1 MSLRYRIAATI
12 FALEIVLTGAMLWMA
27 LGHSMRTIREQVG
40 STDAVTLQLVGDL
53 SRTALLTDEFA
64 DLQIFI
70 EATRR
75 DPRVEEVVLG
85 DVGGRVVAAT
95 DLTLIGTP
103 FPTLTEGDH
112 HYWRQTEIRGR
123 ASRLGTLAIE
133 FSDYPLVLAYRDT
146 RNLGITIAL
155 TGMVAI
161 AVVGLGMGFVLTRRL
176 ANLAAVADR
185 VAEGDRTARV
195 EVAGRD
201 EVARVGRAV
210 NSMVARLA
218 ANLEALRAARDR
230 LVQPTEAMSEGFAL
244 WDADDRLVLYNNRL
258 RQLFGTEGERVV
270 LGARFEDLSGIVY
283 QRLLA
288 VEDAPPRLEDWVAR
302 RLAHR
307 QTSQGPWEMHFRDG
321 RWLAINEFRTR
332 DGGTVSIYT
341 DVTEAK
347 RRQRALEQ
355 SEQRLQAI
363 MNSVIDGIIT
373 VAEDGV
379 VESANAAAAQI
390 FGFEAGGLV
399 GLGLEAL
406 LTSVTERD
414 VEHLPWPAPVDVT
427 TLAQQSLL
435 EMVGRRRD
443 GSCFSIELSV
453 TELDLHGRRTFIL
466 TVRDITARKAS
477 EELIRFRAT
486 HDALTG
492 LPNRALFDDRLAT
505 ALKQSVRRDEM
516 VAVLFLDLDRFKIV
530 NDTLGHSIGD
540 ALLIALSQRL
550 RASVRDEDTVARM
563 GGDEFIFILR
573 GLHSAEDA
581 VKPARKVL
589 DAIRPAFHVHGHELY
604 VTASI
609 GIGLCP
615 TDGVEPDELLKCA
628 DIALY
633 RAKERGRNRLQLYN
647 PTLNVRVFGQM
658 VLEKHLR
665 HALEQEQFQLV
676 YQPQIALDSGQ
687 VVGVEALIRWR
698 HPELGLVPPGEF
710 VPLAEENGLI
720 EPLGLWVLRT
730 ACLQHRTWRAAGGR
744 GLRLA
749 VNMSARQFQRL
760 GLESRVREV
769 LAETDMDARWLE
781 LELTESVLMQ
791 EGDSTASLLAHLTEL
806 GISLAL
812 DDFGTGYSS
821 LSHLK
826 RFPIKRIKIDRSFV
840 CDISTSEGDAVMA
853 RAVIA
858 MAHGLGVEVV
868 AEGIESLEQ
877 LAMLRRY
884 GCDEGQGY
892 FLGRPV
898 VPDEVPAL
906 LRRQG
911 WPQIRSVASA

>member
-12 FALEIVLTGAMLWMA
+12 FALEIVLTGAMLWTT

-53 SRTALLTDEFA
+53 SRSALLTDEFA
-64 DLQIFI
+64 DLQTFI

-75 DPRVEEVVLG
+75 DPRIEAVVLA
-85 DVGGRVVAAT
+85 DVEGRVVAAT
-95 DLTLIGTP
+95 DLDLIGAR
-103 FPTLTEGDH
+103 FPDLTAGEHD
-112 HYWRQTEIRGR
+112 YWRQTEIRGR
-123 ASRLGTLAIE
+123 ASSLGTLAIE

-146 RNLGITIAL
+146 RNLGISIAL
-155 TGMVAI
+155 TGMVLI
-161 AVVGLGMGFVLTRRL
+161 AVVGLAMGFVLTRRL
-176 ANLAAVADR
+176 TNLAAVADR

-218 ANLEALRAARDR
+218 ANLDALRAARDR

-244 WDADDRLVLYNNRL
+244 WDADDRLVLYNSRL
-258 RQLFGTEGERVV
+258 RQLLGAEGERVV
-270 LGARFEDLSGIVY
+270 LGARFKDLGRIVY
-283 QRLLA
+283 RRLLA
-288 VEDAPPRLEDWVAR
+288 PEDAPPKLDDWLAQY
-302 RLAHR
+302 LAHR
-307 QTSQGPWEMHFRDG
+307 RASCGPWDMHLRDG
-321 RWLAINEFRTR
+321 RWLAVSEFRTQ
-332 DGGTVSIYT
+332 DGGTVGIYT
-341 DVTEAK
+341 DITEAK
-347 RRQRALEQ
+347 RRQRAVEQ

-363 MNSVIDGIIT
+363 MDSVIDGIVT
-373 VAEDGV
+373 VTDEGV

-390 FGFEAGGLV
+390 FGFAPGELA
-399 GLGLEAL
+399 GLGLGEL
-406 LTSVTERD
+406 LTHTTGRDIER
-414 VEHLPWPAPVDVT
+414 LPPPAPVDVT
-427 TLAQQSLL
+427 TLARHSLL
-435 EMVGRRRD
+435 EMVGRRKD
-443 GSCFSIELSV
+443 GTSFSIELSV

-466 TVRDITARKAS
+466 TARDITARKAA
-477 EELIRFRAT
+477 EELIRYRAT

-492 LPNRALFDDRLAT
+492 LPNRTLFDDRLAT
-505 ALKQSVRRDEM
+505 ALKHSVRRDEM
-516 VAVLFLDLDRFKIV
+516 VAVLFLDLDRFKII
-530 NDTLGHSIGD
+530 NDTLGHSVGD
-540 ALLIALSQRL
+540 ALLVALSRRL

-573 GLHSAEDA
+573 GLGSPEDA
-581 VKPARKVL
+581 VKPAQKIL
-589 DAIRPAFHVHGHELY
+589 DAMRPTFHVRGHELY
-604 VTASI
+604 VTGSI

-615 TDGVEPDELLKCA
+615 NDGVEPDQLLKCA

-647 PTLNVRVFGQM
+647 PSLNVRVFGQM

-665 HALEQEQFQLV
+665 HALEQDQFQLV

-698 HPELGLVPPGEF
+698 HPELGLVPPDEF

-730 ACLQHRTWRAAGGR
+730 ACRQHKAWRQAR
-744 GLRLA
+744 LPGLRLA
-749 VNMSARQFQRL
+749 VNMSPRQFQRL
-760 GLESRVREV
+760 GLEHRIREI
-769 LAETDMDARWLE
+769 LAESDMETRWLE

-791 EGDSTASLLAHLTEL
+791 EGDSTASLLGHLGEL

-821 LSHLK
+821 LSYLK
-826 RFPIKRIKIDRSFV
+826 RFPIKRVKIDRSFV
-840 CDISTSEGDAVMA
+840 CDISTSDSAAALA
-853 RAVIA
+853 RAMIT

-877 LAMLRRY
+877 LAILRRY

-898 VPDEVPAL
+898 VPSEVPEL
-906 LRRQG
+906 VRRQG
-911 WPQIRSVASA
+911 WPQIRSLASA

>member
-12 FALEIVLTGAMLWMA
+12 FALEIVLTGAMLWTT
-27 LGHSMRTIREQVG
+27 LGHWMRAVREQVA

-53 SRTALLTDEFA
+53 SRTALLTDEFT
-64 DLQIFI
+64 DLQTFI

-75 DPRVEEVVLG
+75 DPRVEEVILA
-85 DVGGRVVAAT
+85 DLQGRIVAAT
-95 DLTLIGTP
+95 DLGLIGTH
-103 FPTLTEGDH
+103 FPGFTEGEHD
-112 HYWRQTEIRGR
+112 YWRGIEIRGR
-123 ASRLGTLAIE
+123 ASPLGTLAIE

-176 ANLAAVADR
+176 TNLAAVADR

-195 EVAGRD
+195 EVVGRD

-218 ANLEALRAARDR
+218 ANLEAVRAARDR

-258 RQLFGTEGERVV
+258 RQLFGAEGERVV
-270 LGARFEDLSGIVY
+270 LGARFADLYRTVY
-283 QRLLA
+283 GRLLA
-288 VEDAPPRLEDWVAR
+288 PEDAPPSFEVWLAQCH
-302 RLAHR
+302 AHR
-307 QTSQGPWEMHFRDG
+307 RGPGGPLELHMRDD
-321 RWLAINEFRTR
+321 RWLSVSKFRTQ
-332 DGGTVSIYT
+332 DGGTVGIYT
-341 DVTEAK
+341 DITESK
-347 RRQRALEQ
+347 RRQQALEQ
-355 SEQRLQAI
+355 GEQRLQAI

-373 VAEDGV
+373 VTREGV
-379 VESANAAAAQI
+379 VELANAAAARI
-390 FGFEAGGLV
+390 FGFEPGELV
-399 GLGLEAL
+399 GFGLQQL
-406 LTSVTERD
+406 LTSASER
-414 VEHLPWPAPVDVT
+414 ELERRPRPAPVDVT
-427 TLAQQSLL
+427 TLAQNRLL
-435 EMVGRRRD
+435 EMIGRHKD
-443 GSCFSIELSV
+443 GTSFSIELSV

-492 LPNRALFDDRLAT
+492 LPNRALYDDRLAG
-505 ALKQSVRRDEM
+505 AIKHNARRDEM
-516 VAVLFLDLDRFKIV
+516 VAVLFLDLDRFKII

-540 ALLIALSQRL
+540 ALLVALSQRL
-550 RASVRDEDTVARM
+550 RASVREEDTVARM

-573 GLHSAEDA
+573 GLRSAEDA
-581 VKPARKVL
+581 VKPAQKVL
-589 DAIRPAFHVHGHELY
+589 DAIRPAFHIHGHELY

-615 TDGVEPDELLKCA
+615 TDGAEPDELLKCA

-665 HALEQEQFQLV
+665 RALEQDQFQLV

-698 HPELGLVPPGEF
+698 HPELGLISPGEF

-730 ACLQHRTWRAAGGR
+730 ACLQHRAWRAAR
-744 GLRLA
+744 LPVLRLA

-760 GLESRVREV
+760 GLETRIREV
-769 LAETDMDARWLE
+769 LAETDMDARSLE

-791 EGDSTASLLAHLTEL
+791 EGDSTAHLLAQLSEL

-821 LSHLK
+821 LSRLK
-826 RFPIKRIKIDRSFV
+826 RFPIKRIKIDRSFI
-840 CDISTSEGDAVMA
+840 CDISTSEGDAALA

-898 VPDEVPAL
+898 VPSEVPAL
-906 LRRQG
+906 VRRQG
-911 WPQIRSVASA
+911 WPQIRSVSA

>member
-12 FALEIVLTGAMLWMA
+12 FALEIVLTGAMLWMT
-27 LGHSMRTIREQVG
+27 LGHSMRTIREQVEG
-40 STDAVTLQLVGDL
+40 TDVVTLQLVGDL
-53 SRTALLTDEFA
+53 SRSALLTDEFA
-64 DLQIFI
+64 DLQTFI

-75 DPRVEEVVLG
+75 DPRIKAVVLA
-85 DVGGRVVAAT
+85 DVLGRVVAAT
-95 DLTLIGTP
+95 DLDLIGTP
-103 FPTLTEGDH
+103 FPALTASEH
-112 HYWRQTEIRGR
+112 HYWRKTEIRGR
-123 ASRLGTLAIE
+123 ASLLGTLAIE
-133 FSDYPLVLAYRDT
+133 FSDYPLVLAYRET
-146 RNLGITIAL
+146 RNLGITVAL

-161 AVVGLGMGFVLTRRL
+161 AVVGLAMGFVLTRRL
-176 ANLAAVADR
+176 TNLAAVADR
-185 VAEGDRTARV
+185 VAEGDRSARV
-195 EVAGRD
+195 EVVGRD

-218 ANLEALRAARDR
+218 ANLDALRAARDR
-230 LVQPTEAMSEGFAL
+230 LVQPTEAMSEGFAI

-258 RQLFGTEGERVV
+258 RQLFGAEGERVV
-270 LGARFEDLSGIVY
+270 LGARFEDLSRIVY
-283 QRLLA
+283 RHLLA
-288 VEDAPPRLEDWVAR
+288 LDDAPPRLDDWLAQY
-302 RLAHR
+302 LAHR
-307 QTSQGPWEMHFRDG
+307 GASRGPWEMHFHDG
-321 RWLAINEFRTR
+321 RWLAVNEFRTQ
-332 DGGTVSIYT
+332 DAGTVGIYT
-341 DVTEAK
+341 DITEAK

-355 SEQRLQAI
+355 GEQRLQAI
-363 MNSVIDGIIT
+363 MDSVIDGILT
-373 VAEDGV
+373 VADDGR
-379 VESANAAAAQI
+379 VESANAAAARI
-390 FGFEAGGLV
+390 FGFEPGALV
-399 GLGLEAL
+399 GLELSHL
-406 LTSVTERD
+406 LTHATERD
-414 VEHLPWPAPVDVT
+414 VEHLSLPAPVDVAA
-427 TLAQQSLL
+427 LAQHSLL
-435 EMVGRRRD
+435 EMVGRRWD
-443 GSCFSIELSV
+443 GTSFSIELSV

-477 EELIRFRAT
+477 EELIRYRAT

-492 LPNRALFDDRLAT
+492 LPNRALFDDRLAG
-505 ALKQSVRRDEM
+505 ALKQSLRRDET
-516 VAVLFLDLDRFKIV
+516 VAVLFLDLDRFKII

-540 ALLIALSQRL
+540 ALLVALSQRL
-550 RASVRDEDTVARM
+550 RARVRDEDTVARM

-573 GLHSAEDA
+573 GLRGADDA
-581 VKPARKVL
+581 VKPAQKVL
-589 DAIRPAFHVHGHELY
+589 DAIRPAFHIHGHELY

-615 TDGVEPDELLKCA
+615 TDGAQPDQLLKCA

-633 RAKERGRNRLQLYN
+633 RAKERGRNRVQLYN
-647 PTLNVRVFGQM
+647 PALNVRVFGQM

-665 HALEQEQFQLV
+665 HALEQDQFQLV

-698 HPELGLVPPGEF
+698 HPELGLVSPGEF

-730 ACLQHRTWRAAGGR
+730 ACLQHRAWRAAR
-744 GLRLA
+744 LPGLRLA

-760 GLESRVREV
+760 GLESRIREV

-791 EGDSTASLLAHLTEL
+791 EGDSTASLLAHLSEL

-840 CDISTSEGDAVMA
+840 CDISTREDDAVLA
-853 RAVIA
+853 RGVIA

-877 LAMLRRY
+877 LSMLRRY

-898 VPDEVPAL
+898 VPTEVPAL
-906 LRRQG
+906 VRRQG
-911 WPQIRSVASA
+911 WPQIRSVVSA

>member
-12 FALEIVLTGAMLWMA
+12 FALEIVLTGAMLWTT
-27 LGHSMRTIREQVG
+27 LGHSMRSIREQVG
-40 STDAVTLQLVGDL
+40 STEAVTLQLVGDL
-53 SRTALLTDEFA
+53 SRSALLTDEFA
-64 DLQIFI
+64 DLQTFI

-75 DPRVEEVVLG
+75 DPRVEGVVLG
-85 DVGGRVVAAT
+85 DVQGRVVAAT
-95 DLTLIGTP
+95 DLGLIGAR
-103 FPTLTEGDH
+103 FPELSAGEH

-123 ASRLGTLAIE
+123 ASPLGTLAIE

-161 AVVGLGMGFVLTRRL
+161 AVVGLAMGFVLTRRL
-176 ANLAAVADR
+176 ASLAALADR
-185 VAEGDRTARV
+185 VAEGDRTARADP
-195 EVAGRD
+195 AGSD
-201 EVARVGRAV
+201 EVARVGRAF
-210 NSMVARLA
+210 NSMVTRLA
-218 ANLEALRAARDR
+218 ANLDALRAARDR

-244 WDADDRLVLYNNRL
+244 WDADDRLVLYNKRL
-258 RQLFGTEGERVV
+258 RQLFGVQGERVV
-270 LGARFEDLSGIVY
+270 LGARFEDLSRIVY
-283 QRLLA
+283 KRLLA
-288 VEDAPPRLEDWVAR
+288 AEDAPPTLDDWQAQCLAR
-302 RLAHR
+302 RRAPC
-307 QTSQGPWEMHFRDG
+307 GPWEMHLRDD
-321 RWLAINEFRTR
+321 RWLAINEFRTQ
-332 DGGTVSIYT
+332 DGGTVAIYT

-363 MNSVIDGIIT
+363 MDSVIDGIVT
-373 VAEDGV
+373 VTDDGQ
-379 VESANAAAAQI
+379 VESANPAAAQI
-390 FGFEAGGLV
+390 FGFGPGGLV
-399 GLGLEAL
+399 GLRLDDLVAGTAREA
-406 LTSVTERD
+406 
-414 VEHLPWPAPVDVT
+414 EHLPWPARVDVT
-427 TLAQQSLL
+427 ALTQHSLL

-443 GSCFSIELSV
+443 GDNVAIELSV
-453 TELDLHGRRTFIL
+453 TDLDLHGRRTFIL
-466 TVRDITARKAS
+466 TVRDITARKAA
-477 EELIRFRAT
+477 EELIRYRAT

-505 ALKQSVRRDEM
+505 ALKQAVRHGET
-516 VAVLFLDLDRFKIV
+516 VAVLFLDLDRFKII

-540 ALLIALSQRL
+540 ALLVALSRRL

-573 GLHSAEDA
+573 GLRGAEDA
-581 VKPARKVL
+581 VKPAQKIL
-589 DAIRPAFHVHGHELY
+589 DAMRPTFHIRGHELY
-604 VTASI
+604 VTGSI

-615 TDGVEPDELLKCA
+615 TDGAEPDQLLKCA

-665 HALEQEQFQLV
+665 HALEQDQFQLV

-698 HPELGLVPPGEF
+698 HPELGLVQPDEF

-730 ACLQHRTWRAAGGR
+730 ACLQHKAWRAAR
-744 GLRLA
+744 LPGLRLA
-749 VNMSARQFQRL
+749 VNMSARQFQRS
-760 GLESRVREV
+760 GLESRIREV
-769 LAETDMDARWLE
+769 LAETEMDARWLE

-791 EGDSTASLLAHLTEL
+791 EGDSTAALLNHLSEL

-821 LSHLK
+821 LSYLK
-826 RFPIKRIKIDRSFV
+826 RFPIKRVKIDRSFV
-840 CDISTSEGDAVMA
+840 CDINTSEGDAALA

-858 MAHGLGVEVV
+858 MAHGLGVDVV

-898 VPDEVPAL
+898 VPSEVPAL
-906 LRRQG
+906 VRRQG
-911 WPQIRSVASA
+911 WPQIRSVVSA

>member
-1 MSLRYRIAATI
+1 M
-12 FALEIVLTGAMLWMA
+12 
-27 LGHSMRTIREQVG
+27 
-40 STDAVTLQLVGDL
+40 
-53 SRTALLTDEFA
+53 
-64 DLQIFI
+64 
-70 EATRR
+70 
-75 DPRVEEVVLG
+75 
-85 DVGGRVVAAT
+85 
-95 DLTLIGTP
+95 
-103 FPTLTEGDH
+103 
-112 HYWRQTEIRGR
+112 
-123 ASRLGTLAIE
+123 
-133 FSDYPLVLAYRDT
+133 LAYRDT
-146 RNLGITIAL
+146 RNLGISIAL

-176 ANLAAVADR
+176 TNLAAVADR

-195 EVAGRD
+195 EVVGRD

-258 RQLFGTEGERVV
+258 RQLFGVEGERVV
-270 LGARFEDLSGIVY
+270 LGARFEDLSRIVY
-283 QRLLA
+283 QRLLTRA
-288 VEDAPPRLEDWVAR
+288 DAPPRLEDWLAQCLEHR
-302 RLAHR
+302 R
-307 QTSQGPWEMHFRDG
+307 TSQGPWEMHLRDG
-321 RWLAINEFRTR
+321 RWLAINEFRTQ

-355 SEQRLQAI
+355 GEQRLQAI

-373 VAEDGV
+373 VTGEGV

-390 FGFEAGGLV
+390 FGFEPGELV
-399 GLGLEAL
+399 GFRLEQL
-406 LTSVTERD
+406 LTSATER
-414 VEHLPWPAPVDVT
+414 EAERGPWPAPVEVT
-427 TLAQQSLL
+427 TLARQSLL
-435 EMVGRRRD
+435 EMVGRRKD
-443 GSCFSIELSV
+443 GTSLSIELSV

-492 LPNRALFDDRLAT
+492 LPNRALFDDRLGE
-505 ALKQSVRRDEM
+505 ALKHGARRDEM
-516 VAVLFLDLDRFKIV
+516 VAVLFLDLDRFKII

-540 ALLIALSQRL
+540 ALLVALSERL

-573 GLHSAEDA
+573 GLRSADDA
-581 VKPARKVL
+581 VKPAQKVL
-589 DAIRPAFHVHGHELY
+589 DAIRPAFHIHGHELY

-615 TDGVEPDELLKCA
+615 TDGLEPDQLLKCA

-665 HALEQEQFQLV
+665 RALEQDQFQLV

-698 HPELGLVPPGEF
+698 HPELGLISPGEF

-730 ACLQHRTWRAAGGR
+730 ACLQHREWRAAR
-744 GLRLA
+744 LPALRLA

-760 GLESRVREV
+760 GLESRIREV

-791 EGDSTASLLAHLTEL
+791 EGDSTAHLLAHLSEL

-821 LSHLK
+821 LSRLK

-840 CDISTSEGDAVMA
+840 CDISTSEGDAALA

-898 VPDEVPAL
+898 VPSEVPAL
-906 LRRQG
+906 VRRQG
-911 WPQIRSVASA
+911 WPQIRSVSA

>member
-12 FALEIVLTGAMLWMA
+12 FALEIVLTGAMLWTT
-27 LGHSMRTIREQVG
+27 LGHSMRTIHEQVG

-64 DLQIFI
+64 DLQTFI
-70 EATRR
+70 EATKH

-85 DVGGRVVAAT
+85 DLQGRVVAAT
-95 DLTLIGTP
+95 DLGMIGTP
-103 FPTLTEGDH
+103 YPELIDGEH
-112 HYWRQTEIRGR
+112 HYWRHTEIRGR
-123 ASRLGTLAIE
+123 ASPLGTLAIE
-133 FSDYPLVLAYRDT
+133 FSDYPLVLAHRET
-146 RNLGITIAL
+146 RNLGISIAL

-161 AVVGLGMGFVLTRRL
+161 AVVGLAMGFVLTRRL
-176 ANLAAVADR
+176 TNLAAVADR
-185 VAEGDRTARV
+185 VADGDRTARV
-195 EVAGRD
+195 EVVGRD

-218 ANLEALRAARDR
+218 ANLDALRAARDR

-244 WDADDRLVLYNNRL
+244 WDVDDRLVLYNNRL
-258 RQLFGTEGERVV
+258 RQLLGAESGRVV
-270 LGARFEDLSGIVY
+270 LGARFEDLSRIVY
-283 QRLLA
+283 ERLLA
-288 VEDAPPRLEDWVAR
+288 PEDAPPRLEDWLTQ

-307 QTSQGPWEMHFRDG
+307 RASPGPWEMHFRDD
-321 RWLAINEFRTR
+321 RWLAINEFRTQ
-332 DGGTVSIYT
+332 DGGTVGIYT
-341 DVTEAK
+341 DITEAK

-355 SEQRLQAI
+355 GEQRLQAI
-363 MNSVIDGIIT
+363 MDSVIDGIVT
-373 VAEDGV
+373 VTDDGL
-379 VESANAAAAQI
+379 VESANAAAARI
-390 FGFEAGGLV
+390 FGFEPGELIGLR
-399 GLGLEAL
+399 LDEL
-406 LTSVTERD
+406 LTGAAER
-414 VEHLPWPAPVDVT
+414 ENERLAWPVPVDVT
-427 TLAQQSLL
+427 TLAQHSLL
-435 EMVGRRRD
+435 EMVGRRKD
-443 GSCFSIELSV
+443 GTGFSIELSV
-453 TELDLHGRRTFIL
+453 TELNLHGRRTFIL

-505 ALKQSVRRDEM
+505 ALKQGTRRHEM
-516 VAVLFLDLDRFKIV
+516 VAVLFLDLDRFKII

-540 ALLIALSQRL
+540 ALLVALSQRL
-550 RASVRDEDTVARM
+550 RASVREEDTVARM

-573 GLHSAEDA
+573 GLRSVDDA
-581 VKPARKVL
+581 VKPAQKVL
-589 DAIRPAFHVHGHELY
+589 DAIRPTFHVHGHELY

-615 TDGVEPDELLKCA
+615 TDGVEPDQLLKCA

-647 PTLNVRVFGQM
+647 PTLNARVFGQM

-676 YQPQIALDSGQ
+676 YQPQVALDSGQ
-687 VVGVEALIRWR
+687 VVGVEALIRWQ
-698 HPELGLVPPGEF
+698 HPELGLVSPGEF

-730 ACLQHRTWRAAGGR
+730 ACQQHREWRAARLPGF
-744 GLRLA
+744 RLA

-760 GLESRVREV
+760 GLESRIRDV

-791 EGDSTASLLAHLTEL
+791 EGDSTANLLVNLNEL

-840 CDISTSEGDAVMA
+840 CDINTSEGDAAFA
-853 RAVIA
+853 RALIA

-892 FLGRPV
+892 FLSRPV
-898 VPDEVPAL
+898 VPSEVPAL
-906 LRRQG
+906 VRRQG

>member
-12 FALEIVLTGAMLWMA
+12 FALEIVLTGAMLWMT

-40 STDAVTLQLVGDL
+40 STEAVTLQLVGDL
-53 SRTALLTDEFA
+53 TRAALLTEEFA
-64 DLQIFI
+64 DLQTFI

-75 DPRVEEVVLG
+75 DPRVEAVVLA
-85 DVGGRVVAAT
+85 DVQGQVVAAT
-95 DLTLIGTP
+95 DLSLIGGP
-103 FPTLTEGDH
+103 FPELRAGEH
-112 HYWRQTEIRGR
+112 HYWRRAEIRGR
-123 ASRLGTLAIE
+123 ASPLGTLAIE

-146 RNLGITIAL
+146 RNLGISIAL
-155 TGMVAI
+155 IGMVAI
-161 AVVGLGMGFVLTRRL
+161 AVVGLVMGFVLTRRL
-176 ANLAAVADR
+176 TSLAAVADR

-195 EVAGRD
+195 EPAGRD
-201 EVARVGRAV
+201 EVARVGRAF
-210 NSMVARLA
+210 NSMVAKLA
-218 ANLEALRAARDR
+218 ANLDALRAARDR

-244 WDADDRLVLYNNRL
+244 WDAADRLVLYNTRL
-258 RQLFGTEGERVV
+258 RQLFGAQGERVV
-270 LGARFEDLSGIVY
+270 LGARFEDLSRTVY
-283 QRLLA
+283 KRLLA
-288 VEDAPPRLEDWVAR
+288 VEDAPPTLEEWLAQCLAR
-302 RLAHR
+302 RSAPC
-307 QTSQGPWEMHFRDG
+307 GPWEMHLRDD
-321 RWLAINEFRTR
+321 RWLAINEFRTQ
-332 DGGTVSIYT
+332 DNGTVAIYT
-341 DVTEAK
+341 DITEAK

-355 SEQRLQAI
+355 GEQRLRAI
-363 MNSVIDGIIT
+363 MDSVIDGIVT
-373 VAEDGV
+373 VTDDGRI
-379 VESANAAAAQI
+379 ESANPAAARI
-390 FGFEAGGLV
+390 FGFEPGELV
-399 GLGLEAL
+399 GRRLDELVAGTPA
-406 LTSVTERD
+406 RD
-414 VEHLPWPAPVDVT
+414 PEHLPAPARVDVT
-427 TLAQQSLL
+427 ALPRHSLL
-435 EMVGRRRD
+435 ERVGRRRD
-443 GSCFSIELSV
+443 GSTVSVELSV

-466 TVRDITARKAS
+466 TVRDITARKAA
-477 EELIRFRAT
+477 EELIRYRAT

-505 ALKQSVRRDEM
+505 ALKQAARRDEM
-516 VAVLFLDLDRFKIV
+516 LAVLFLDLDRFKII

-540 ALLIALSQRL
+540 ALLVALSRRL

-573 GLHSAEDA
+573 GLRSAEDA
-581 VKPARKVL
+581 VKPAQKIL
-589 DAIRPAFHVHGHELY
+589 DAMRPTFHVHGHELY
-604 VTASI
+604 VTGSI

-615 TDGVEPDELLKCA
+615 TDGAEPDQLLKCA

-665 HALEQEQFQLV
+665 HALEQDQFQLV
-676 YQPQIALDSGQ
+676 YQPQIALESGQ

-698 HPELGLVPPGEF
+698 HPDLGLVPPDEF

-730 ACLQHRTWRAAGGR
+730 ACLQHKAWRALR
-744 GLRLA
+744 LPGLRLA
-749 VNMSARQFQRL
+749 VNMSARQFQRS
-760 GLESRVREV
+760 GLEGRIREI
-769 LAETDMDARWLE
+769 LTETEMEARWLE

-791 EGDSTASLLAHLTEL
+791 EGDSTASLLGHLSEL

-821 LSHLK
+821 LSYLK
-826 RFPIKRIKIDRSFV
+826 RFPIKRVKIDRSFV
-840 CDISTSEGDAVMA
+840 CDINTSEGDATLA

-858 MAHGLGVEVV
+858 MAHGLGVDVV

-898 VPDEVPAL
+898 VPSEVPAL
-906 LRRQG
+906 VRRQG
-911 WPQIRSVASA
+911 WPQMRSVVSA

>member
-12 FALEIVLTGAMLWMA
+12 FALEIVLTGAMLWMT
-27 LGHSMRTIREQVG
+27 LSHSMSTIREQVEG
-40 STDAVTLQLVGDL
+40 TDAVTLQLVGDL
-53 SRTALLTDEFA
+53 SRSALLTDEFA
-64 DLQIFI
+64 DLQTFI

-75 DPRVEEVVLG
+75 DPRIEGVLLA
-85 DVGGRVVAAT
+85 DVMGRVVAAT
-95 DLTLIGTP
+95 DLDLIGTP
-103 FPTLTEGDH
+103 FPELTAGDH
-112 HYWRQTEIRGR
+112 HYWRKTEIRGR
-123 ASRLGTLAIE
+123 ASQLGTLAIE

-146 RNLGITIAL
+146 RNLGITVAL

-161 AVVGLGMGFVLTRRL
+161 AVVGLAMGFVLTRRL
-176 ANLAAVADR
+176 TNLAAVADR
-185 VAEGDRTARV
+185 VAEGDRSARV
-195 EVAGRD
+195 EVVGSD

-218 ANLEALRAARDR
+218 ANLDALRAARDR

-244 WDADDRLVLYNNRL
+244 WDADDRLVLYNSRL
-258 RQLFGTEGERVV
+258 RQLFGAQGERVV
-270 LGARFEDLSGIVY
+270 LGARFEDLSRIVY
-283 QRLLA
+283 RHLLA
-288 VEDAPPRLEDWVAR
+288 LDDAPPKPGDWLAQY
-302 RLAHR
+302 LAHR
-307 QTSQGPWEMHFRDG
+307 LAARGPWEMQFRDG
-321 RWLAINEFRTR
+321 RWLAVNEFRTQ

-341 DVTEAK
+341 DITEAK

-355 SEQRLQAI
+355 GEQRLQAI
-363 MNSVIDGIIT
+363 MDSVIDGILT
-373 VAEDGV
+373 VAGDGRV
-379 VESANAAAAQI
+379 DSANAAAARI
-390 FGFEAGGLV
+390 FGFEPGALV
-399 GLGLEAL
+399 GLELSEL
-406 LTSVTERD
+406 LAHATERD
-414 VEHLPWPAPVDVT
+414 IEQLPPPAAVEVAA
-427 TLAQQSLL
+427 LAQHSLL

-443 GSCFSIELSV
+443 GTSFSIELSV

-477 EELIRFRAT
+477 EEQIRYRAT

-492 LPNRALFDDRLAT
+492 LPNRALFDDRLAG
-505 ALKQSVRRDEM
+505 ALKQSLRRDEM
-516 VAVLFLDLDRFKIV
+516 VAVLFLDLDRFKII

-540 ALLIALSQRL
+540 ALLVALSQRL

-573 GLHSAEDA
+573 GLRSADDA
-581 VKPARKVL
+581 VKPAQKVL
-589 DAIRPAFHVHGHELY
+589 DAIRPVFHIHGHELY

-615 TDGVEPDELLKCA
+615 NDGAQPDQLLKCA

-633 RAKERGRNRLQLYN
+633 RAKERGRNRVQLYN
-647 PTLNVRVFGQM
+647 PALNVRVFGQM

-665 HALEQEQFQLV
+665 HALEQDQFQLV

-698 HPELGLVPPGEF
+698 HPELGLVSPGEF

-730 ACLQHRTWRAAGGR
+730 ACLQHRAWRAAR
-744 GLRLA
+744 LPELRLA

-760 GLESRVREV
+760 GLESRIREV
-769 LAETDMDARWLE
+769 LTETGMDARSLE
-781 LELTESVLMQ
+781 LEITESVLMQ
-791 EGDSTASLLAHLTEL
+791 EGDSTASLLAHLSEL

-840 CDISTSEGDAVMA
+840 CDISTREGDAVLA
-853 RAVIA
+853 RGVIA

-877 LAMLRRY
+877 LSMLRRY

-898 VPDEVPAL
+898 VPSEVPEL
-906 LRRQG
+906 VRRQG
-911 WPQIRSVASA
+911 WPQVRSVISA

>member
-12 FALEIVLTGAMLWMA
+12 FALEIVLTGAMLWTT
-27 LGHSMRTIREQVG
+27 LGHSLHTIREQVG
-40 STDAVTLQLVGDL
+40 STEAVTLQLVGDL
-53 SRTALLTDEFA
+53 SRAALLTDEFS
-64 DLQIFI
+64 DLQTFI

-75 DPRVEEVVLG
+75 DPHVEEVILG
-85 DVGGRVVAAT
+85 DVRGQVVAAT
-95 DLTLIGTP
+95 DLSLIGTS
-103 FPTLTEGDH
+103 FPELAESEH
-112 HYWRQTEIRGR
+112 HHWRQAKIGGR
-123 ASRLGTLAIE
+123 ASALGTLAIE
-133 FSDYPLVLAYRDT
+133 FSDYPLVLAYRKT
-146 RNLGITIAL
+146 RNLGISIAL
-155 TGMVAI
+155 AGMVAI

-176 ANLAAVADR
+176 TSLAAVADR
-185 VAEGDRTARV
+185 VADGDRTARV
-195 EVAGRD
+195 EVVGRD
-201 EVARVGRAV
+201 EVARVGRAF

-244 WDADDRLVLYNNRL
+244 WDAHDRLVLYNKQL
-258 RQLFGTEGERVV
+258 RQLLGAEGERVV
-270 LGARFEDLSGIVY
+270 LGARFEDLTRAVY
-283 QRLLA
+283 RRLLA
-288 VEDAPPRLEDWVAR
+288 IEDAPPRYDDWLAQ

-307 QTSQGPWEMHFRDG
+307 RASKGPWEMHFRDG
-321 RWLAINEFRTR
+321 RWLAINEFRTQ
-332 DGGTVSIYT
+332 DGGTVSIYS
-341 DVTEAK
+341 DITEAK

-363 MNSVIDGIIT
+363 MNSVIDGIVT
-373 VAEDGV
+373 VTGEGL

-390 FGFEAGGLV
+390 FGFEPGELAGLRV
-399 GLGLEAL
+399 SDL
-406 LTSVTERD
+406 LTSASER
-414 VEHLPWPAPVDVT
+414 ELERLAWPAPIEVT
-427 TLAQQSLL
+427 KLAQQSLI
-435 EMVGRRRD
+435 EMVGRRKD
-443 GSCFSIELSV
+443 GSNLSIELSV
-453 TELDLHGRRTFIL
+453 TELDLRGRRTFIL

-492 LPNRALFDDRLAT
+492 LPNRALFDDRLAG
-505 ALKQSVRRDEM
+505 ALKRRARRDGM
-516 VAVLFLDLDRFKIV
+516 IAVLFLDLDRFKVI

-540 ALLIALSQRL
+540 ALLVALSRRL
-550 RASVRDEDTVARM
+550 RAAVRDEDTVARM
-563 GGDEFIFILR
+563 GGDEFIFILC
-573 GLHSAEDA
+573 GLRSVEDA
-581 VKPARKVL
+581 LKPAQKVL
-589 DAIRPAFHVHGHELY
+589 DAIRPAFHIHGHELY

-609 GIGLCP
+609 GIGLSP
-615 TDGVEPDELLKCA
+615 SDGTEPDELLKCA

-633 RAKERGRNRLQLYN
+633 RAKERGRNRVQLYN

-665 HALEQEQFQLV
+665 HALEQDQFQLV

-687 VVGVEALIRWR
+687 VVGVEALLRWR
-698 HPELGLVPPGEF
+698 HPELGLVSPGEF

-730 ACLQHRTWRAAGGR
+730 ACLQHRLWRAAR
-744 GLRLA
+744 LPGLRLA
-749 VNMSARQFQRL
+749 VNMSARQFQRS
-760 GLESRVREV
+760 GLETRIREV

-791 EGDSTASLLAHLTEL
+791 QGDGTASLLAHLTEL

-840 CDISTSEGDAVMA
+840 CDISTSEGDAALA

-877 LAMLRRY
+877 LAILRRY

-898 VPDEVPAL
+898 VPSEVPAL
-906 LRRQG
+906 VRRQG

>member
-12 FALEIVLTGAMLWMA
+12 FALEIVLTGAMLWMT
-27 LGHSMRTIREQVG
+27 LGHSMRSIREQVE

-53 SRTALLTDEFA
+53 SRSALLTDEFA
-64 DLQIFI
+64 DLQTFI

-75 DPRVEEVVLG
+75 DPRIEGVVLG
-85 DVGGRVVAAT
+85 DVQGRVVAAS
-95 DLTLIGTP
+95 DLDLIGTP
-103 FPTLTEGDH
+103 FPELTAGEH

-123 ASRLGTLAIE
+123 ASPLGALAIE

-146 RNLGITIAL
+146 RNLGISIAL

-161 AVVGLGMGFVLTRRL
+161 AVVGLAMGFVLTRRL

-195 EVAGRD
+195 EVVGRD

-258 RQLFGTEGERVV
+258 RQLFGAEGERVV
-270 LGARFEDLSGIVY
+270 LGARFEDLSRIVH
-283 QRLLA
+283 QRLL
-288 VEDAPPRLEDWVAR
+288 VEEGPTRLGDWLAR
-302 RLAHR
+302 YLAHR
-307 QTSQGPWEMHFRDG
+307 RASRGPWEMHFRDG
-321 RWLAINEFRTR
+321 RWLAVNEFRTQ
-332 DGGTVSIYT
+332 DGGTVGIYT
-341 DVTEAK
+341 DITEAK

-355 SEQRLQAI
+355 GEQRLQAI
-363 MNSVIDGIIT
+363 MDSVIDGILT
-373 VAEDGV
+373 VTDDGV
-379 VESANAAAAQI
+379 VESANAAAARI
-390 FGFEAGGLV
+390 FGFEPGGLV
-399 GLGLEAL
+399 GLELSEL
-406 LTSVTERD
+406 LINATERD
-414 VEHLPWPAPVDVT
+414 IEHLPPPAPVCVT
-427 TLAQQSLL
+427 ALAQHSLL
-435 EMVGRRRD
+435 ELVGRRQD
-443 GSCFSIELSV
+443 GTSFSIELSV

-477 EELIRFRAT
+477 EQLIRFRAT

-505 ALKQSVRRDEM
+505 ALKHSARRDEM
-516 VAVLFLDLDRFKIV
+516 VAVLFLDLDRFKII

-540 ALLIALSQRL
+540 ALLVALSQRL

-573 GLHSAEDA
+573 GLRSADDA
-581 VKPARKVL
+581 VKPAQKVL
-589 DAIRPAFHVHGHELY
+589 DAIRPAFRIHGHELY

-609 GIGLCP
+609 GVGLCP
-615 TDGVEPDELLKCA
+615 NDGVEPDQLLKCA

-665 HALEQEQFQLV
+665 HALEQDQFQLV

-698 HPELGLVPPGEF
+698 HPELGLVSPGEF

-730 ACLQHRTWRAAGGR
+730 ACLQHRAWRAAR
-744 GLRLA
+744 LPGLRLA

-760 GLESRVREV
+760 GLESRIREV

-791 EGDSTASLLAHLTEL
+791 EGDSTQSLLSNLSEL

-826 RFPIKRIKIDRSFV
+826 RFPIKRIKIDRSFI
-840 CDISTSEGDAVMA
+840 CDISTSEGDAVLA

-858 MAHGLGVEVV
+858 LAHGLGVEVV

-898 VPDEVPAL
+898 VPSEVPELA
-906 LRRQG
+906 RRQG
-911 WPQIRSVASA
+911 WPQIRSVVSA